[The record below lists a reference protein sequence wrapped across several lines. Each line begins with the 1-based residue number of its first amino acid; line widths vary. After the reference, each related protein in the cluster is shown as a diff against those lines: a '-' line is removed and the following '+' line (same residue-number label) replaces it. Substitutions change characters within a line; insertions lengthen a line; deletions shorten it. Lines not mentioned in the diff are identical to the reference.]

1 MLQAACLSSG
11 KTPTC
16 HHRGIH
22 TFHICCFFLSPIKT
36 TWSTFQVPLTLTF
49 KQFQQISPQ
58 NGWGLLHDILM
69 WICKRILGH
78 SWEAPAA
85 HFHPP
90 HTVDTSPLC
99 SLSMVFPPQPEVS
112 VRDHV
117 FLTFVYSSPL
127 DSKRLTLLF
136 AHFCRFGK
144 KKKVSCN
151 LVMEGALSIQKA
163 TEACLS
169 EHLGRLAA
177 QISLLCQCVHIVLFN
192 VWQVLEAAR
201 SQENTFANSTM
212 AQRDS
217 LCQTVDVWQC

>member
-1 MLQAACLSSG
+1 MSSLHLC
-11 KTPTC
+11 TP
-16 HHRGIH
+16 
-22 TFHICCFFLSPIKT
+22 
-36 TWSTFQVPLTLTF
+36 VPLTQ
-49 KQFQQISPQ
+49 K
-58 NGWGLLHDILM
+58 GLPFCLHI
-69 WICKRILGH
+69 
-78 SWEAPAA
+78 
-85 HFHPP
+85 
-90 HTVDTSPLC
+90 
-99 SLSMVFPPQPEVS
+99 
-112 VRDHV
+112 
-117 FLTFVYSSPL
+117 
-127 DSKRLTLLF
+127 F
-136 AHFCRFGK
+136 ADLE